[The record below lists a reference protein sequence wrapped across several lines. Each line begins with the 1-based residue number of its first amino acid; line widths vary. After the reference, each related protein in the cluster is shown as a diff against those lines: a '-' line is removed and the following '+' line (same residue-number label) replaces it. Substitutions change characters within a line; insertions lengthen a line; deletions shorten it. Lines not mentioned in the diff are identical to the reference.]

1 MYRLNGYFH
10 LFILEE
16 MQGNIF
22 SICIVH
28 PLVNQ
33 WEGRIAIGLQASDC
47 ECEVLSWR
55 IWQIFSSHFILK
67 DLNVC
72 LIRIFS
78 QESNIFS
85 EHLDLNFM
93 KKDLLSIQDV
103 YWTSNGLHYLF
114 LASFWCHLHSTQ
126 ILWFFQRHKCFLK
139 DLTSLFRIII
149 WTVLCI
155 TVTSLQLV
163 HPAVAFWKHLFH
175 LSVVTTVSEGHMS
188 LFHSLP
194 AQDVEWPS
202 VSS

>member
-78 QESNIFS
+78 QEINIFS

-93 KKDLLSIQDV
+93 KRPSEYTRCVLNKQWAAL
-103 YWTSNGLHYLF
+103 
-114 LASFWCHLHSTQ
+114 
-126 ILWFFQRHKCFLK
+126 
-139 DLTSLFRIII
+139 SLFSKF
-149 WTVLCI
+149 LM
-155 TVTSLQLV
+155 
-163 HPAVAFWKHLFH
+163 P
-175 LSVVTTVSEGHMS
+175 
-188 LFHSLP
+188 P
-194 AQDVEWPS
+194 AQHTDPLVLP
-202 VSS
+202 VT